1 MQRIFEDHREN
12 EYQDD
17 GTGMKHGA
25 FSTNAPKVIPYDT
38 GKVRIG
44 CRWEPPPYIPT
55 HNEVAIQ
62 SMILDYNDRR
72 APWWHRIMEVFK

>member
-17 GTGMKHGA
+17 GIGMKDGA
-25 FSTNAPKVIPYDT
+25 FSTNAPKAVPYDT

-44 CRWEPPPYIPT
+44 CRWEPPLYVPT
-55 HNEVAIQ
+55 HNEAVIQAAILGDG
-62 SMILDYNDRR
+62 IDRN
-72 APWWHRIMEVFK
+72 PWWYHIKKVFK

>member
-1 MQRIFEDHREN
+1 MQRAFQDFRTD

-17 GTGMKHGA
+17 GAGVT

-62 SMILDYNDRR
+62 SMILDYNNHR
-72 APWWHRIMEVFK
+72 APWWHRIMGAFK